1 MVDERI
7 SFRAEM
13 VVSPGG
19 GCRTP
24 EDCLVVRVWS
34 DANSPN
40 AATLYIWENCKFMK
54 RLELMRSFWQEF
66 LQFGKVAVS
75 VEMDPWR
82 EMTPS
87 QWHAAAAAIRAQA
100 ILSCAAPVPTTPE
113 QEAMNPTQQEA
124 AAAQKGPAP
133 KKKVEPRRRSSSKA
147 ESELS
152 ATQRKLQTLEQELQK
167 TKRELFAERVRARKA
182 KTVPDQTQVDA
193 KQQEIAKL
201 RATNEALEK
210 QVAALQEQ
218 GKELRKGGKDGSRS
232 KARLSGSGKSSPRG
246 VKRDSSVAE
255 SFKDCQIAYV
265 TNIEGHWHYLCNYV
279 EQSLALRFVKPGDP
293 RQARGPLELELIDG
307 WCFVF
312 GGNAVG
318 AAPGSLR
325 VLGTL
330 TALKEKYPA
339 RVILLMG
346 DRDVHHMRIA
356 AECTDAEAERL
367 CEMPRAPW
375 SSGPTAAE
383 WLKMRGI
390 SKVTTTHAVQYLVGD
405 EFEHRQRELQIMRDR
420 QPSDDAVAQSFRDS
434 VAPGGA
440 LLEFLSVAQLAFLG
454 RGALFVQGQVVY
466 NGGGGPAWVLGAVP
480 QGAGT
485 RDVGEWV
492 TALNLW
498 SSQQIAELRRQPVW
512 HQSPS
517 RPGGSWNA
525 RGGAG
530 LIQYA
535 GSPSSVLR
543 ARWLGRLQMPRR
555 FPGDLVVHLRDCGVR
570 YVVVG
575 GAPHGNAP
583 TVVRHHDVTL
593 IMANTSQSH
602 PGAHRWFPGD
612 DRGDAVSDIVID
624 GLVCRVRGRTEA
636 EQVIDY
642 ELGPDGDC
650 FVGLM
655 QGESSA
661 EEEQCFVKAKL
672 AALPSTPAATMA
684 SYLLSRYVENCEVE
698 YAVMSSDDVAR
709 RFSLPGL
716 PGREPAKFLAQ
727 STFAK
732 MDRDG
737 DGRITRRDIL
747 AACAHWGTRQALAL
761 GFPGRGVDGIVS
773 AVGLEG
779 GSVSLATFVEAFGRA
794 DQHIKSSTTLGDLTR
809 RAAEQE
815 ILGAGSFGTAQ
826 FSAPEVVPS
835 ASEGKVGHATSERSD
850 IIVGSPIESPDSFSS
865 RPPRDLE
872 VDDLRTKLATM
883 EQVVQEKTTML
894 QVLMQQVQTAQ
905 DQQEKMASI
914 LKENTS
920 ALRFV
925 QELKSQPSAPGLV
938 GPSRLSLPGSS
949 KTTHEGTS
957 PPPSRYAALREVKPR
972 GSVPFRMSSP
982 DRQVARASVLTLP
995 PRKQEEKHQPVLVQ
1009 DHADDKPGASGPP
1022 VRASASREQGVM
1034 RLESAPMLLTR
1045 NFGSPSTSAAS
1056 ADPGV
1061 VVQLSPRR
1069 ELRGDA
1075 ETVQRQASARV
1086 PQTARPAQAQ
1096 PPGLHRQSCVSP
1108 SAPRLQDPRHIHQS
1122 QGVVPRV
1129 PVQSSQPVILQQQGI
1144 PIPGGSPVLQSR
1156 SIPMTPRTKLRNC

>member
-1 MVDERI
+1 M
-7 SFRAEM
+7 
-13 VVSPGG
+13 
-19 GCRTP
+19 
-24 EDCLVVRVWS
+24 
-34 DANSPN
+34 
-40 AATLYIWENCKFMK
+40 
-54 RLELMRSFWQEF
+54 
-66 LQFGKVAVS
+66 
-75 VEMDPWR
+75 
-82 EMTPS
+82 
-87 QWHAAAAAIRAQA
+87 
-100 ILSCAAPVPTTPE
+100 
-113 QEAMNPTQQEA
+113 
-124 AAAQKGPAP
+124 
-133 KKKVEPRRRSSSKA
+133 
-147 ESELS
+147 
-152 ATQRKLQTLEQELQK
+152 QRKLQTMEQELQK

-201 RATNEALEK
+201 RATNEALDK
-210 QVAALQEQ
+210 QVATLQEQ

-232 KARLSGSGKSSPRG
+232 KGRLSGSGKSSPRG
-246 VKRDSSVAE
+246 LKRDSLAVE
-255 SFKDCQIAYV
+255 HPFKDYQMAYV
-265 TNIEGHWHYLCNYV
+265 TNIEGHWHYFCNYV

-293 RQARGPLELELIDG
+293 RQARAPLELELTDG

-375 SSGPTAAE
+375 STGPTAAE
-383 WLKMRGI
+383 WLKARGI
-390 SKVTTTHAVQYLVGD
+390 SKVTTTHAVQYLVGE
-405 EFEHRQRELQIMRDR
+405 EFEHRQRELHIMRDR
-420 QPSDDAVAQSFRDS
+420 PPSDDAVAQSFRDS

-454 RGALFVQGQVVY
+454 RGALFVQGQLVCT
-466 NGGGGPAWVLGAVP
+466 GAGGPAWVLGAVP

-485 RDVGEWV
+485 RDVAEWV

-498 SSQQIAELRRQPVW
+498 SSQQISELRRQPVW

-517 RPGGSWNA
+517 RPGGSWTA

-535 GSPSSVLR
+535 GSPSSVFR

-612 DRGDAVSDIVID
+612 DRGDAVSDVVLD
-624 GLVCRVRGRTEA
+624 GPVCRVRGRTEA

-655 QGESSA
+655 QGESTA

-732 MDRDG
+732 MDKDG

-747 AACAHWGTRQALAL
+747 TACAHWGTRQALAL
-761 GFPGRGVDGIVS
+761 GFPGRGVDGIMN
-773 AVGLEG
+773 ALGAEG
-779 GSVSLATFVEAFGRA
+779 GSVGLSTFVEAFGRG

-809 RAAEQE
+809 RAAENE
-815 ILGAGSFGTAQ
+815 VLESAAFGTAQ

-865 RPPRDLE
+865 RPPKDLE
-872 VDDLRTKLATM
+872 VDELRTKLATM
-883 EQVVQEKTTML
+883 ELVVQEKTTML
-894 QVLMQQVQTAQ
+894 QVLMQQVQTTQ
-905 DQQEKMASI
+905 NQQVQMASI
-914 LKENTS
+914 LKENTN

-949 KTTHEGTS
+949 KPIHEGTS
-957 PPPSRYAALREVKPR
+957 PPPSRYPALREVKPR

-982 DRQVARASVLTLP
+982 DRQGARASVLTLP
-995 PRKQEEKHQPVLVQ
+995 PRKQDEKAQAVPAQ
-1009 DHADDKPGASGPP
+1009 DHSDDKQGILGPP
-1022 VRASASREQGVM
+1022 GRLSVAREQGVM

-1045 NFGSPSTSAAS
+1045 NFGSPSAS
-1056 ADPGV
+1056 VADPNV

-1075 ETVQRQASARV
+1075 ENVQRQASARI

-1108 SAPRLQDPRHIHQS
+1108 SAPRLQDPRHILS
-1122 QGVVPRV
+1122 SPTVVPRV
-1129 PVQSSQPVILQQQGI
+1129 PLQSSQPMILQQSQGI
-1144 PIPGGSPVLQSR
+1144 PVPGGSPILQSR
-1156 SIPMTPRTKLRNC
+1156 SIPMTPRTKMRNC